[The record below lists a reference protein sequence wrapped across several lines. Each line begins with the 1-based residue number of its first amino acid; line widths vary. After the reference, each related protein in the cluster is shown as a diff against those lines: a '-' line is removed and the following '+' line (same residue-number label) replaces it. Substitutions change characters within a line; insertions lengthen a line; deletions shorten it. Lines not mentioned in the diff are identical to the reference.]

1 MRIRIMIQNSS
12 TTFTP
17 MSRIEDLEKMLDE
30 SPDDPFLIF
39 ALAKE
44 YEKQEGTLQA
54 LLMYEHLV
62 TNFPSYIPTYYHYA
76 KVLQKAG
83 NKSEALL
90 LLQKGIEEGTKAKE
104 MHAVSEMSGLLN
116 LWSGVEEDE

>member
-1 MRIRIMIQNSS
+1 MP
-12 TTFTP
+12 TFTS
-17 MSRIEDLEKMLDE
+17 MSRIDELEKMLDE

-44 YEKQEGTLQA
+44 YEKSEGTLQA

-62 TNFPSYIPTYYHYA
+62 TNYPSYIAAYYHYA
-76 KVLQKAG
+76 KVLNNAG
-83 NKSEALL
+83 NKNEALR

-104 MHAVSEMSGLLN
+104 MHAVSEMRGLLN
-116 LWSGVEEDE
+116 LWTGIEEDE

>member
-1 MRIRIMIQNSS
+1 
-12 TTFTP
+12 

-44 YEKQEGTLQA
+44 YEKSEGTLQA

-62 TNFPSYIPTYYHYA
+62 TNYPSYIATYYHYA
-76 KVLQKAG
+76 KILHKGG
-83 NKSEALL
+83 NKTEAARLL
-90 LLQKGIEEGTKAKE
+90 EKGIEEGGKANE
-104 MHAVSEMSGLLN
+104 LHAVGEMKGLLN
-116 LWSGVEEDE
+116 LWSSIEED

>member
-1 MRIRIMIQNSS
+1 MTNSRRLP
-12 TTFTP
+12 TFTS
-17 MSRIEDLEKMLDE
+17 MSRIVELEKMLDE
-30 SPDDPFLIF
+30 NPDDPFLIF

-44 YEKQEGTLQA
+44 YEKSEGTLQA

-62 TNFPSYIPTYYHYA
+62 TNYPTYIATYYHYA

-104 MHAVSEMSGLLN
+104 MHAVSEMRGLLN
-116 LWSGVEEDE
+116 LWSEAEVDE

>member
-1 MRIRIMIQNSS
+1 
-12 TTFTP
+12 
-17 MSRIEDLEKMLDE
+17 MSRLEELEKMLDE
-30 SPDDPFLIF
+30 SPGDPFLIF

-62 TNFPSYIPTYYHYA
+62 TNYPSYIATYYHYA
-76 KVLQKAG
+76 NVLHRAG
-83 NKSEALL
+83 NKNEAQRLL
-90 LLQKGIEEGTKAKE
+90 EKGIEEGTKAKE
-104 MHAVSEMSGLLN
+104 MHAVSEMRGLLN